1 MAGTTVTPSNQQY
14 FYPDSWTNL
23 TNSATNYAAGFPTWF
38 NDVYENWYDQPVA
51 TGETSNLSKAYSAL
65 MNPNGQWT
73 QGINNAIGQGS
84 QWSENQGN
92 AQDAL
97 QPWEEVLNSA
107 LSTTQGANPVFQSA
121 QGQLQQGA
129 KFDPSQLQQFMNP
142 YVNDAANSLISQSNR
157 NLTENILP
165 AINSTFVGNGQ
176 FGSSRNADFTNRAL
190 RDQQQTLTNSLGQL
204 DFGAAKDAISN
215 YSDWANKGITSG
227 QSLTNLGSAIGQNG
241 LAQSQIG
248 SGFGNLSAS
257 YNNLGSGALNY
268 MKTLG
273 DLSSTG
279 NSINQSQL
287 GSMLTGAQSEQQI
300 LQQQLDKDYSNWTT
314 QQQYPLGAL
323 SAVSQ
328 GIANMSAGVKP
339 NTYDPQQQPDNFT
352 RLLALIQAS
361 GKGLSDPSIQYL
373 INSVMGEN

>member
-1 MAGTTVTPSNQQY
+1 MAGTTVIPSNQQY

-65 MNPNGQWT
+65 MNPNGQWI

-97 QPWEEVLNSA
+97 QPWEGVLNSA

-204 DFGAAKDAISN
+204 NFGAAKDAMSN
-215 YSDWANKGITSG
+215 YSDWANKGISSG

-268 MKTLG
+268 MRTLG

-287 GSMLTGAQSEQQI
+287 GSMLTGAQSEQQV
-300 LQQQLDKDYSNWTT
+300 LQQQLDKNYSDWTT

-339 NTYDPQQQPDNFT
+339 NTYDPQQRPDNFT

-373 INSVMGEN
+373 INSIMGEN